1 MTNENDLK
9 KDEKISILPK
19 ISESFGGMLKR
30 MRAEKG
36 LTLEQVSQSTGVNK
50 STIQRYENGKII
62 NMSQALLEKL
72 SELYNYDLLKILEGD
87 FTKQGEEQEEPIVVE
102 PLAMDEETQ
111 AQNLQ
116 DVSVYHAYL
125 QLNMK
130 REILTDNPVFEKQ
143 LQKIIKLAGYLHQDD
158 LETVIQL
165 MQSLKQKNSNYLRF
179 VNEILKR
186 KEEVLKVERVS
197 FYYDEG
203 NPESKEIHCAA
214 ACQQFIM
221 TDEEGNIKD
230 TESEETQ
237 QN

>member
-125 QLNMK
+125 QLKMR
-130 REILTDNPVFEKQ
+130 REILTDNPVFEQ
-143 LQKIIKLAGYLHQDD
+143 QVQKIIKLAGYLHQDD

-197 FYYDEG
+197 FYYDEE

-214 ACQQFIM
+214 AYQQFVM

-230 TESEETQ
+230 TDLKETQ